1 MEKLILVLV
10 YLLLQWLY
18 LPLNRR
24 PVKYY
29 WRLALDDRL
38 PLVPGMIV
46 IYFSYF
52 LMFFI
57 GSLVLIFSDQFWPF
71 AAAMILAQGLGDLFW
86 YFFPNGAKRP
96 EVRGKGLM
104 RQWLRWLYRWDQYDG
119 NAAPSAHVFHALII
133 GHFLAR
139 MWPPLTLPIYI
150 WVGLI
155 IVSTV
160 LIKQHYILDILGG
173 MLVAAIGLLV

>member
-1 MEKLILVLV
+1 MEKAVLV
-10 YLLLQWLY
+10 YLFLQFLY
-18 LPLNRR
+18 VPLNRR

-29 WRLALDDRL
+29 WKLALDDRL
-38 PLVPGMIV
+38 PLLPGMIV

-52 LMFFI
+52 LMFFF
-57 GSLVLIFSDQFWPF
+57 GSLVLIFSEQFFPF
-71 AAAMILAQGLGDLFW
+71 VTAMIMVQVLGDLFW
-86 YFFPNGAKRP
+86 YFFPNGVKRP

-104 RQWLRWLYRWDQYDG
+104 RQWLRQLYLHDKYDG

-133 GHFLAR
+133 GHFLVR
-139 MWPPLTLPIYI
+139 LWPQLALPIYI

-160 LIKQHYILDILGG
+160 LIKQHYVLDVLGG